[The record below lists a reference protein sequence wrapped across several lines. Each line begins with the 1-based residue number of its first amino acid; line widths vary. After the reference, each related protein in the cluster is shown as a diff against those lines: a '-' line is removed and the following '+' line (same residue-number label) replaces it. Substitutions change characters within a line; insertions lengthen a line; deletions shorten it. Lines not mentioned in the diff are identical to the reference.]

1 MKMSSK
7 FKKAWD
13 LIKRGQIK
21 TLLKKAY
28 IFFRSRLYHLR
39 AWFEDCR
46 YGGRSINKLIPSRYK
61 ELGAHASQSTDY
73 RCLDKIFKVCPLAK
87 GEILADIGCGEGRV
101 LTYLYS
107 RGHRGKLIGIELDE
121 DVATTAKKRT
131 KKCKNVEVHC
141 INVLEASEILRE
153 VGAVYLFNPFN
164 RAVMEEFVSVIEKS
178 CGSRVDLYYCNDVY
192 RDVIDG
198 RDNWSV
204 LCRDVIRRP
213 GVRPATFTVYRYLP
227 Q

>member
-1 MKMSSK
+1 MSSK
-7 FKKAWD
+7 IKRIWE

-21 TLLKKAY
+21 TLFKKVG

-39 AWFEDCR
+39 AWLEDCR
-46 YGGRSINKLIPSRYK
+46 YGGRSVNTPIETKYA
-61 ELGAHASQSTDY
+61 ELGAHQSQSTDY
-73 RCLDKIFKVCPLAK
+73 RCLDKIFKSCPLGK
-87 GEILADIGCGEGRV
+87 DEILADIGCGEGRV

-121 DVATTAKKRT
+121 DVAETARKRT

-153 VGAVYLFNPFN
+153 VSAVYLFNPFN
-164 RAVMEEFVSVIEKS
+164 RAVMTEFVGVIEKS
-178 CGSRVDLYYCNDVY
+178 CAERVDLYYCTDVY

-198 RDNWSV
+198 REGWSV

-213 GVRPATFTVYRYLP
+213 GVKPASFTVYRYLP
-227 Q
+227 